1 MKPKKLEV
9 TNFLGLKNLSLEFPE
24 QGVFVITGP
33 NGSGK
38 SSILEAMYF
47 ALYGKTMRLPGD
59 VKNTAVINRNAQ
71 HSSDNPARA
80 VVSFTFV
87 QQGKE
92 YLVRRE
98 LVRGAHKKDD
108 VSHNAWLYDLSSN
121 AGLVPETGVVKVN
134 NKVEDILGLTPEV
147 FAATCSWVKVK

>member
-59 VKNTAVINRNAQ
+59 VKNTAVINQRNWEQ
-71 HSSDNPARA
+71 EQN
-80 VVSFTFV
+80 VNIE
-87 QQGKE
+87 GKE
-92 YLVRRE
+92 
-98 LVRGAHKKDD
+98 
-108 VSHNAWLYDLSSN
+108 N
-121 AGLVPETGVVKVN
+121 
-134 NKVEDILGLTPEV
+134 
-147 FAATCSWVKVK
+147 

>member
-80 VVSFTFV
+80 VVRFTFV

-92 YLVRRE
+92 
-98 LVRGAHKKDD
+98 
-108 VSHNAWLYDLSSN
+108 
-121 AGLVPETGVVKVN
+121 
-134 NKVEDILGLTPEV
+134 
-147 FAATCSWVKVK
+147 